1 MVIKSKK
8 REKRETN
15 IEPPA
20 DLAAGLAAD
29 LAADL
34 TSGLAADLAE
44 LADLAYSGNK
54 KDYCISLY
62 Y

>member
-20 DLAAGLAAD
+20 DLAAGLAAE
-29 LAADL
+29 L
-34 TSGLAADLAE
+34 E
-44 LADLAYSGNK
+44 NLADLAYFSDK